1 MRSQSIRPAL
11 LFTKSI
17 IIFILIL
24 QINPEFE
31 NMKRLIVCSVVLVLL
46 LAGMIISLSGL
57 SPVPENLAGGG
68 NSMSAG
74 STNSTEV
81 ATLGGGCFWCVEA
94 VYERID
100 GVQSVVS
107 GYAGGQKANP
117 TYEEVCAG
125 TTGHA
130 EVVQIYFDP
139 EVISYEDILDL
150 FWKVH
155 DPTTLNRQG
164 ADVGT
169 QYRSIILYNGEA
181 QVQAAERS
189 KAKAAAYFDDPIVTE
204 IVPLSAF
211 YEAEKYHQDYYEN
224 NPYAGYCTFVI
235 RPKLQKLGLDS

>member
-1 MRSQSIRPAL
+1 MNNIHYFVQEIY
-11 LFTKSI
+11 
-17 IIFILIL
+17 
-24 QINPEFE
+24 PEGE
-31 NMKRLIVCSVVLVLL
+31 NMKRRIVRSVVLVLL

-57 SPVPENLAGGG
+57 SPVPENLADGEK
-68 NSMSAG
+68 SMSAG
-74 STNSTEV
+74 SNNSTEV

-107 GYAGGQKANP
+107 GYAGGQKDNP
-117 TYEEVCAG
+117 TYEEVCTG

-130 EVVQIYFDP
+130 EVVQVYFNP
-139 EVISYEDILDL
+139 EVISYEEILDQ
-150 FWKVH
+150 FWKAH

-169 QYRSIILYNGEA
+169 QYRSIILYSSEA
-181 QVQAAERS
+181 QAQAAERS
-189 KAKAAAYFDDPIVTE
+189 KVKAAAHFDDPIVTE
-204 IVPLSAF
+204 IVPLSTF

-224 NPYAGYCTFVI
+224 NPFAGYCTFVI

>member
-181 QVQAAERS
+181 QAQAAERS